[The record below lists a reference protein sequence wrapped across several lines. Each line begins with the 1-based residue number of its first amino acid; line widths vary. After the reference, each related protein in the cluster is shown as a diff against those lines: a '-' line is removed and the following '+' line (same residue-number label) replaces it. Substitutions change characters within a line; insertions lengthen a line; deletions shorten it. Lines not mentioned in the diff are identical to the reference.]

1 MKVSLKI
8 GIVLLFCL
16 IGSCQGQG
24 WRGIVPLHSTCEDVK
39 RVFNTTTCES
49 ALIDSE
55 DASVFVTFSDGTCRS
70 EWDVPRGTVISL
82 DVRPKNRLTVED
94 LHLDLTKYTRTADQQ
109 VQGILYLNN
118 KDEGISISAFED
130 GRVRHVFYGPTL
142 KESFKR
148 CDSRPV
154 ESAGTGHGSVKFDAY
169 RFGRFSDNTS
179 RLDKFATTLA
189 GWDGSSG
196 YIIVYPGEGVG
207 IHDVQMYADQ
217 AKKYLIEKRGII
229 NDRIISIIGGL
240 RDEPSV
246 ELFITV
252 KDGDPPTPSPQRPPT
267 NPL

>member
-1 MKVSLKI
+1 M
-8 GIVLLFCL
+8 
-16 IGSCQGQG
+16 
-24 WRGIVPLHSTCEDVK
+24 
-39 RVFNTTTCES
+39 
-49 ALIDSE
+49 
-55 DASVFVTFSDGTCRS
+55 
-70 EWDVPRGTVISL
+70 
-82 DVRPKNRLTVED
+82 
-94 LHLDLTKYTRTADQQ
+94 
-109 VQGILYLNN
+109 QGILYLNN
-118 KDEGISISAFED
+118 KDEGISIAAFED
-130 GRVRHVFYGPTL
+130 GRVRQVFYGPTS

-169 RFGRFSDNTS
+169 RFGHFSDNTS

-207 IHDVQMYADQ
+207 IQDVQIYANQ

-229 NDRIISIIGGL
+229 NDRIISIIGGS

-252 KDGDPPTPSPQRPPT
+252 KGGDPPTPSPQRPRT
-267 NPL
+267 NPQ